1 MTGGKKKIVY
11 QFDYQGFL
19 VAEVGELVPELFG
32 GNKLLAPR
40 VATVAT
46 NSSDHMAVRQQLASP
61 AQDGSQLMVPLFLG
75 ARERRNE
82 AR

>member
-1 MTGGKKKIVY
+1 
-11 QFDYQGFL
+11 
-19 VAEVGELVPELFG
+19 LFG